1 MAYLGHN
8 NGSVQCGYRPVLII
22 QNNTG
27 NRYSPTVEIVPITS
41 KKENKWYIPTHVRV
55 GQNKHVLPDSVIL
68 CEQIQT
74 IDKSQ
79 LGKRMGTLK
88 RRKLLEVNVALAV
101 SVLPGI
107 VDYLCNKYD
116 LNIEQLKK

>member
-22 QNNTG
+22 QNNIG
-27 NRYSPTVEIVPITS
+27 NRHSPTVEIVPVTS
-41 KKENKWYIPTHVRV
+41 KKEDKWYIPTHVRV
-55 GQNKHVLPDSVIL
+55 GQNKHLLPDSVIL

-79 LGKRMGTLK
+79 LGKRLGTLK

-101 SVLPGI
+101 SILPGI
-107 VDYLCNKYD
+107 VEYLCKKYD
-116 LNIEQLKK
+116 LNVERLKD

>member
-27 NRYSPTVEIVPITS
+27 NKNSPTVEIVPITS
-41 KKENKWYIPTHVRV
+41 KKEDKWYIPTHIRI
-55 GQNKHVLPDSVIL
+55 GQNKHLDPKSVIL

-74 IDKSQ
+74 IDKNQ
-79 LGKRMGTLK
+79 LGKRVGNLK
-88 RRKLLEVNVALAV
+88 RRKLLEVNVALAT
-101 SVLPGI
+101 SILPGI
-107 VDYLCNKYD
+107 VDYLCEKYD
-116 LNIEQLKK
+116 LKENG